1 MNAPRCWALVPAAGS
16 GSRLGGEKPKQYVE
30 IAGKPLLAHT
40 LKSLTKVGP
49 ILGIAVGLASD
60 DRWWHESIVA
70 SDRILGIYVGGV
82 SRAETIL
89 RGLEFLEAHVHTG
102 DWVLVHDAVRPCIR
116 PSDIERLISERGD
129 GSSGALLAFP
139 APDTMKQSN
148 GHDQVERTISR
159 EGLWCAQTPQLF
171 LYRSLRDALERC
183 DLATITDDSSAMEA
197 AGYTPRLVLGR
208 ADNLKVTSREDLELA
223 TLILQAR
230 CQGDGR

>member
-40 LKSLTKVGP
+40 LQSLTKVDS

-60 DRWWHESIVA
+60 DQWWHENIVP
-70 SDRILGIYVGGV
+70 SDCILGTYVGGV
-82 SRAETIL
+82 SRAETVL
-89 RGLEFLEAHVHTG
+89 RGLEYLEPHVYAE
-102 DWVLVHDAVRPCIR
+102 DWVLVHDAARPCIR

-129 GSSGALLAFP
+129 SPSGALLAVP

-148 GHDQVERTISR
+148 GRDQVERTISR

-171 LYRSLRDALERC
+171 SYEALRDALQGS
-183 DLATITDDSSAMEA
+183 DLATVTDDSSAMEA
-197 AGYTPRLVLGR
+197 AGYMPRLVPGR
-208 ADNLKVTSREDLELA
+208 ADNLKVTTREDLELA
-223 TLILQAR
+223 TLILQAQ
-230 CQGDGR
+230 CQGGDR